1 MTELVEATVV
11 DESQEVAVVQPPAS
25 LFRTD
30 DPAEVIVKATATAD
44 ALKSVLKSRG
54 LVQNIS
60 GKEHVKVEGW
70 TLLGSMLGVTG
81 VVTWTRAVENGWE
94 ARVEARTLDGRVIG
108 AAEAECLRSEKM
120 WGRRD
125 DYALR
130 SMAQTRAMSKA
141 LRGPLGFVVHLAGYE
156 ATPAEE
162 MPAPTMTVA
171 NVTVPPAAEPAPTR
185 NAKPASKA
193 RIAAI
198 RKGVE
203 SIGLED
209 KLPLAL
215 AHVGAQTLDDLDA
228 DQASKIEKWLEG
240 KAADNG

>member
-1 MTELVEATVV
+1 MTDLVV
-11 DESQEVAVVQPPAS
+11 DAEVVEGQEVAVAPPPPAPVS
-25 LFRTD
+25 LFKTD

-54 LVQNIS
+54 LVQSIS

-70 TLLGSMLGVTG
+70 SLLGSMLGVTG
-81 VVTWTRAVENGWE
+81 VVTWTRPVEGGWE

-108 AAEAECLRSEKM
+108 AAEAECLRSERM
-120 WGRRD
+120 WKQRD

-162 MPAPTMTVA
+162 MPAPTMTVVGA
-171 NVTVPPAAEPAPTR
+171 IVE
-185 NAKPASKA
+185 AKPAAKA
-193 RIAAI
+193 AITRI

-203 SIGLED
+203 SLGLED

-215 AHVGAQTLDDLDA
+215 AHVGAQTLDDLTS
-228 DQASKIEKWLEG
+228 DQAAKLEKWLDG
-240 KAADNG
+240 KAATDDSE

>member
-1 MTELVEATVV
+1 MTDVVV
-11 DESQEVAVVQPPAS
+11 DAEVVEGQEVAVVPPPPAPVS
-25 LFRTD
+25 LFKTD

-54 LVQNIS
+54 LVQSIS

-70 TLLGSMLGVTG
+70 SLLGSMLGVTG
-81 VVTWTRAVENGWE
+81 VVVWTRPVEGGWE

-108 AAEAECLRSEKM
+108 AAEAECLRSERM
-120 WGRRD
+120 WKQRD

-162 MPAPTMTVA
+162 IP
-171 NVTVPPAAEPAPTR
+171 VPEAAQVVV
-185 NAKPASKA
+185 AKPAAKA
-193 RIAAI
+193 AIARI

-203 SIGLED
+203 SLGLAD

-215 AHVGAQTLDDLDA
+215 AHVGAQTLDDLTS
-228 DQASKIEKWLEG
+228 DQAAKLEKWLDG
-240 KAADNG
+240 KAATDDSE